1 MFLLELSVPNK
12 PQALRSPLS
21 DRRNSCDERE
31 VKFRYNSAV
40 WRTFHILGRKQI
52 FVVSSVSSAVIA
64 TSFVLTSM
72 SHNQTG
78 ILRDLVWPHQFA
90 PIIIFGAAFLS
101 LLPHSSRL
109 LQFGSAR
116 CDIKPSPVVRDAGR
130 LDCRCGFPFFNA
142 FAMASS
148 RCVLGGLFAVVF
160 GGLDFAHESGEF

>member
-1 MFLLELSVPNK
+1 M
-12 PQALRSPLS
+12 
-21 DRRNSCDERE
+21 
-31 VKFRYNSAV
+31 

-101 LLPHSSRL
+101 LLPILLAYYNLGRLGAILSLALSFVMLDGLTVGAAFLFLTLSPWQAAGVYLAACLLLYLVVLTLHMKAASSN
-109 LQFGSAR
+109 A
-116 CDIKPSPVVRDAGR
+116 IRDAQRALR
-130 LDCRCGFPFFNA
+130 LVCYDKTQ
-142 FAMASS
+142 
-148 RCVLGGLFAVVF
+148 
-160 GGLDFAHESGEF
+160 